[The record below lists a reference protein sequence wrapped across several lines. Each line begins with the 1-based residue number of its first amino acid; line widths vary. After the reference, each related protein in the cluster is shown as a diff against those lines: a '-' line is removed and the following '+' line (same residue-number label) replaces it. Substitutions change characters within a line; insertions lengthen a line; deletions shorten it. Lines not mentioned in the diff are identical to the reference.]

1 MWLYLRLCYCN
12 RAFPIKLSAKF
23 FTNNYSSLTSSS
35 YNSRNGRRGRVRCM
49 GCDCPQMSILRLAE
63 SLLLFQGLAFEA
75 LQSIL
80 LLSSSP
86 ASPPVF
92 GMRLLVLSERLLLS
106 WLISGC
112 YYWCVQM
119 AVTNHTKNIQL
130 VHLILCVLLVPL
142 SFLHE

>member
-1 MWLYLRLCYCN
+1 M
-12 RAFPIKLSAKF
+12 
-23 FTNNYSSLTSSS
+23 NNSSLSLSNKCNFCT
-35 YNSRNGRRGRVRCM
+35 YRPGRLRCM

-112 YYWCVQM
+112 YYWCVQI
-119 AVTNHTKNIQL
+119 AVTNHTKKKRL
-130 VHLILCVLLVPL
+130 VFVILSVLLTPC